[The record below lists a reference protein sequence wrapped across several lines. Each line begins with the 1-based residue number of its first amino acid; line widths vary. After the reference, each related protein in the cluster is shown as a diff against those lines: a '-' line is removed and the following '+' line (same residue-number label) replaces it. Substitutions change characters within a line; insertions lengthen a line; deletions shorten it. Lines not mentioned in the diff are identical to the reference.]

1 MGEGDPEADRAR
13 TLVETAISPFCTMTP
28 AGEITWASA
37 SIVELLGWTAEEMV
51 GRNMADVL
59 HPESLARAAEMLER
73 FLDGGPGMGSG
84 WVGSGILL
92 DLWHADGSVVPCN
105 VAVATPRRTGFTE
118 FALQLRRLGGVV
130 HLEAALVNMAEDL
143 PLDQVL
149 ERIAAGLAADIA
161 RARAEIHLG
170 WNGARF
176 DTSASSDED
185 SAVAADDPDEPGVRP
200 WQVAVEG
207 GQSAGFDAIDEFPA
221 SVRRWAARLGLTSCW
236 AQPVRSV
243 HDESPVGVMLIWRTG
258 PGDWMFFPSYEIDRI
273 GDLISLTHQWHRG
286 RQSLRFAASHDP
298 LTGLANRRTL
308 LDRLRGPSSDD
319 PSGTV
324 LFCDVDDF
332 KPVNDEHG
340 HSMGDAVLQVVGERL
355 RQAVRPSDLVARYG
369 GDEFVVYCPGT
380 TDPATVDELSERLV
394 KALRRPI
401 GLGDLTVEVGLSV
414 GRAIVAPGNDVD
426 EVLAT
431 AARHMSEVKR
441 HRKTA
446 P

>member
-1 MGEGDPEADRAR
+1 MGAGVPEADRAT
-13 TLVETAISPFCTMTP
+13 TLVDTAISPFCTMT
-28 AGEITWASA
+28 ADGEITWASA
-37 SIVELLGWTAEEMV
+37 SIVELLGWTSEEV
-51 GRNMADVL
+51 IGRNMADML
-59 HPESLARAAEMLER
+59 HPESLTRAVEMLER
-73 FLDGGPGMGSG
+73 FQAGGPGTGSA

-105 VAVATPRRTGFTE
+105 VAVATPRRTGFTD

-143 PLDQVL
+143 PLDRVL
-149 ERIAAGLAADIA
+149 GQIAAGLATDVAE
-161 RARAEIHLG
+161 ARAEIHLG
-170 WNGARF
+170 WNGSRF
-176 DTSASSDED
+176 DTSASSDGY
-185 SAVAADDPDEPGVRP
+185 SVLADDEPDEAGVRP
-200 WQVAVEG
+200 WVVAVGENR
-207 GQSAGFDAIDEFPA
+207 
-221 SVRRWAARLGLTSCW
+221 SVRFDTMDELPPTVGRWATQLGLTSCW

-243 HDESPVGVMLIWRTG
+243 HDESPTGVVLIWRAG
-258 PGDWMFFPSYEIDRI
+258 PADWMFFPSYEIDRVV
-273 GDLISLTHQWHRG
+273 GMVSLAHQWHLG

-308 LDRLRGPSSDD
+308 LEQLRGPSTTD
-319 PSGTV
+319 PTGTV

-332 KPVNDEHG
+332 KPVNDDHG
-340 HSMGDAVLQVVGERL
+340 HAMGDAVLQVVGERL

-369 GDEFVVYCPGT
+369 GDEFVIYCPGT
-380 TDPATVDELSERLV
+380 TDPETVDELSRRLEA
-394 KALRRPI
+394 ALLPPI
-401 GLGDLTVEVGLSV
+401 GLGDLTVKIGVSV

-441 HRKTA
+441 RRKMT

>member
-1 MGEGDPEADRAR
+1 M
-13 TLVETAISPFCTMTP
+13 ETAISPFCTMAP
-28 AGEITWASA
+28 DGEITWASA
-37 SIVELLGWTAEEMV
+37 SIVELLGWTAEELI

-59 HPESLARAAEMLER
+59 HPESLARAAGMLER
-73 FLDGGPGMGSG
+73 FQAGGAATGSA

-105 VAVATPRRTGFTE
+105 VAVATPQRTGFTD
-118 FALQLRRLGGVV
+118 FALQLRRLGGIV

-143 PLDQVL
+143 PLEAVL
-149 ERIAAGLAADIA
+149 ERIAAGAATDTA
-161 RARAEIHLG
+161 RARAEIHVG
-170 WNGARF
+170 WNGVRF
-176 DTSASSDED
+176 DTWTSSDGECL
-185 SAVAADDPDEPGVRP
+185 VADDDPEESGVRP
-200 WQVAVEG
+200 WIVAVTENR
-207 GQSAGFDAIDEFPA
+207 SVPFDTMDELPET
-221 SVRRWAARLGLTSCW
+221 VRRRATELGLTSCW
-236 AQPVRSV
+236 AQPVQSI
-243 HDESPVGVMLIWRTG
+243 DDAPPIGVLLLWRTG
-258 PGDWMFFPSYEIDRI
+258 PQDWMFLPSYEVDRVA
-273 GDLISLTHQWHRG
+273 GLISLAHQWHRG

-308 LDRLRGPSSDD
+308 LEQLRGPSTTD
-319 PSGTV
+319 PTGTV

-332 KPVNDEHG
+332 KPVNDDHG
-340 HSMGDAVLQVVGERL
+340 HAMGDAVLQVVGERL

-380 TDPATVDELSERLV
+380 TDLATVDELSARLEE
-394 KALRRPI
+394 ALRRPI
-401 GLGDLTVEVGLSV
+401 GIGALTVQVGVSV

-441 HRKTA
+441 ERKSA